1 MTTIGKS
8 IITIKTDEHNN
19 IPDLTTDNGI
29 QCFTWNWDKKRWEIN
44 GDWDLTTM
52 FRPIT
57 DSGGRSKSYKYLS
70 LDLHNLI
77 RIDGEFDLMV
87 AIIIQSLHRTSCYI
101 KSSK

>member
-29 QCFTWNWDKKRWEIN
+29 KCFSNGIGIKKRWEIKRRLGLN
-44 GDWDLTTM
+44 NM

-57 DSGGRSKSYKYLS
+57 DS
-70 LDLHNLI
+70 
-77 RIDGEFDLMV
+77 
-87 AIIIQSLHRTSCYI
+87 
-101 KSSK
+101 